1 MAFNPQDKPWIWWR
15 QLRSGNRV
23 SVIIP
28 ALNEENAIGK
38 VLDDVPKWVD
48 EVVVV
53 DNGSTDETTKIASG
67 KGARVVSEPERG
79 YGSAC
84 LKGIDSVSCPEI
96 VVFLDGDYSDYPEEM
111 DLLVD
116 PILDGEADMVIGSRI
131 TGDRGEKALTELAI
145 FGNKLTC
152 SLLKMIWGQSCT
164 DLGPFR
170 AISYNS
176 LIGLKM
182 TDRGFGWTVEMQIKA
197 AKNGLKVLEVPVSYR
212 ERIGES
218 KISGNILS
226 ALRAG
231 VKIMATVFRYA
242 FWG

>member
-1 MAFNPQDKPWIWWR
+1 MGKTLR
-15 QLRSGNRV
+15 QGYSV

-28 ALNEENAIGK
+28 ALNEEKAIGN
-38 VLDDVPKWVD
+38 VLGDVPKWVD

-53 DNGSTDETTKIASG
+53 DNGSTDDTMKIASAR
-67 KGARVVSEPERG
+67 GARVISEPERG

-84 LKGIDSVSCPEI
+84 LKGIDSISHPDI

-116 PILDGEADMVIGSRI
+116 PILNEEADMVIGSRI
-131 TGDRGEKALTELAI
+131 TGDRGEKALTKLAI
-145 FGNKLTC
+145 FGNNLTC

-170 AISYNS
+170 AIRYNS
-176 LIGLKM
+176 LIGLGMIDK
-182 TDRGFGWTVEMQIKA
+182 GLGWTVEMQIKA
-197 AKNGLKVLEVPVSYR
+197 AKNGLHVLEVPVSYR
-212 ERIGES
+212 ERIGDS
-218 KISGNILS
+218 KISGKTFS

-231 VKIMATVFRYA
+231 VKIVATVFRYT
-242 FWG
+242 FWD